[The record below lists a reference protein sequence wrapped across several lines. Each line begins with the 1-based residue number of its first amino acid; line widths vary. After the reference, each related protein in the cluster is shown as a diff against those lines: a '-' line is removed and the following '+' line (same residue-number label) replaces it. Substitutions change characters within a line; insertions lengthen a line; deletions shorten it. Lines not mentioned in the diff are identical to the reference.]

1 MSSAMLTEY
10 RVAVTGGAGF
20 IGSHIV
26 DKLAKEGAE
35 VLVIDNMSTGQKA
48 NIEDAISQ
56 GHVKLVQQ
64 DIIEPTALSNLI
76 RSFEPE
82 AILHLAAKISVQD
95 SVRNPLDVN
104 NVNVDGTL
112 HVLESARKSDVD
124 KIVMASSSAVY
135 GDLPSLP
142 KREDL
147 PVLPLS
153 PYGASKLAAETYV
166 QTYFRVYGLNTI
178 VLRFFNVFGPRQSYS
193 MYGGVITVFISHL
206 INRQPITIFGDGE
219 QTRDFIYVK
228 DVVQANI
235 LALCSDKGAGDVFN
249 IASGTP
255 TSINQLYQLVSKI
268 IGLDQ
273 PVNYRKARK
282 GDIRHSF
289 ADVNQAKRV
298 LNWTPFFS
306 LRNGLKETVEWYRQN
321 SNSVFR

>member
-193 MYGGVITVFISHL
+193 IYGGVITVFISHL